1 MEKEGSVDGSG
12 FKFQAAWRGKIHE
25 GLKGKVVG
33 GDFQELRRGK
43 EEII

>member
-1 MEKEGSVDGSG
+1 MEEEGSVDGSG

-25 GLKGKVVG
+25 GLKRKVVCG
-33 GDFQELRRGK
+33 VLQELRRGR